1 MSRPA
6 NSSLTTENALLGFL
20 HQQPMHGYEIHRRLS
35 ETEGLGLVWYVKQNQ
50 LYALLGK
57 LEKKGYVTTTLEP
70 QPNRPD
76 RKVFHL
82 TNAGRETFW
91 TWLQSPVQHGRKLRL
106 EFLAKLYFA
115 QQEEPAI
122 ALGLIEEQR
131 GACLAWL
138 NTEHDKVEALEGEH
152 PYERLVHQFR
162 LGQLEAMLTWLDT
175 CEQALPEL
183 TRLQK
188 EPLEHQL

>member
-6 NSSLTTENALLGFL
+6 KASLTTENALLGFL

-35 ETEGLGLVWYVKQNQ
+35 ETEGLGLVWHVKQNQ

-57 LEKKGYVTTTLEP
+57 LDKKGYVTTTLEP

-82 TNAGRETFW
+82 TKAGKETYW
-91 TWLQSPVQHGRKLRL
+91 AWLQSPVKHGHRLRL

-115 QQEEPAI
+115 QREEPSVAV
-122 ALGLIEEQR
+122 ALIKKQR
-131 GACLAWL
+131 EACLAWL
-138 NTEHDKVEALEGEH
+138 NTEQDKIERLKAEQ
-152 PYERLVHQFR
+152 PYEQLVHKFR
-162 LGQLEAMLTWLDT
+162 LGQIEAMLNWLNT
-175 CEQALPEL
+175 CEQLLPEL
-183 TRLQK
+183 IRLQQMPA
-188 EPLEHQL
+188 EYL

>member
-6 NSSLTTENALLGFL
+6 KTSLTTENALLGFL

-35 ETEGLGLVWYVKQNQ
+35 ETEGLGLVWHVKQNQ

-82 TNAGRETFW
+82 TEAGKETYW
-91 TWLQSPVQHGRKLRL
+91 AWLQSPVKHGHRLRL

-115 QQEEPAI
+115 QREEPSVSVT
-122 ALGLIEEQR
+122 LIEKQR
-131 GACLAWL
+131 EACLSWL
-138 NTEHDKVEALEGEH
+138 NTEQDKIERLEAEQ
-152 PYERLVHQFR
+152 PYEQLVHKFR
-162 LGQLEAMLTWLDT
+162 VGQIEAMLNWLNT
-175 CEQALPEL
+175 CEQSLPEL
-183 TRLQK
+183 IRFQQTPTEYL
-188 EPLEHQL
+188 

>member
-6 NSSLTTENALLGFL
+6 APSLRTENALLGFL

-35 ETEGLGLVWYVKQNQ
+35 ETEGLGLVWHVKQNQ

-82 TNAGRETFW
+82 TDAGRDTFW
-91 TWLQSPVQHGRKLRL
+91 TWLKSPVQHGRKLRL

-115 QQEEPAI
+115 QQEESAV
-122 ALGLIEEQR
+122 ATELIEKQR
-131 GACLAWL
+131 AACLVWL
-138 NTEHDKVEALEGEH
+138 NTERDKIEALAIEQ
-152 PYERLVHQFR
+152 PYERLVYKFR
-162 LGQLEAMLTWLDT
+162 VGQLEAMLTWLDT
-175 CEQALPEL
+175 CEQSLPEL
-183 TRLQK
+183 MRFQK
-188 EPLEHQL
+188 EPMEHQI

>member
-6 NSSLTTENALLGFL
+6 KTSLTTENALLGFL

-35 ETEGLGLVWYVKQNQ
+35 ETEGLGLVWHVKQNQ

-82 TNAGRETFW
+82 TELGRETFW
-91 TWLQSPVQHGRKLRL
+91 AWLQRPVKQGHRLRL

-115 QQEEPAI
+115 QQEEPAV
-122 ALGLIEEQR
+122 ALSLIETQR
-131 GACLAWL
+131 ETCLTWL
-138 NTEHDKVEALEGEH
+138 NTERDKIESLESKQ
-152 PYERLVHQFR
+152 PYEQLVHKFR
-162 LGQLEAMLTWLDT
+162 FGQIEAMLNWLDI
-175 CEQALPEL
+175 CEQSLPEL
-183 TRLQK
+183 TRLQQS
-188 EPLEHQL
+188 PAAHF